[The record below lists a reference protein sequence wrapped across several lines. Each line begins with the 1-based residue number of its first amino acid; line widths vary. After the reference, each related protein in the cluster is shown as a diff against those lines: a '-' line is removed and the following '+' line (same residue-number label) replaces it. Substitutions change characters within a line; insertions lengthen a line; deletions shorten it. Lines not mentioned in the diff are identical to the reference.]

1 MAALSQLPYLHFAV
15 VLRPYAGRQS
25 RLPLCRIPSTFA
37 VGAWVLLFKITKR
50 AVHFLRRRPVARR
63 GTRQPWAEQGGNRP
77 EICPRAGT
85 LVIPQG
91 RLRLRCYRRNSL

>member
-1 MAALSQLPYLHFAV
+1 MAALSQLSYVHV
-15 VLRPYAGRQS
+15 VIVLRPHEGRQGG
-25 RLPLCRIPSTFA
+25 LPLCRISSTFD
-37 VGAWVLLFKITKR
+37 VGAWVLLFTITKR
-50 AVHFLRRRPVARR
+50 AVHFLCRRPVAGR

-91 RLRLRCYRRNSL
+91 RLRLRCY